1 MIVYSHWVQVLNV
14 TTTVPYIVSIVDG
27 KAAIADKMI
36 IHQTSW
42 FNFLDASGQLRA
54 LLAMFDGIE
63 LEPKLEPERAMRT
76 QMPLQEIKN
85 NALRQRSKRNLDN
98 GEELENRRSKSQR
111 ISHKQASRGSQER
124 SLVDR

>member
-1 MIVYSHWVQVLNV
+1 
-14 TTTVPYIVSIVDG
+14 
-27 KAAIADKMI
+27 
-36 IHQTSW
+36 
-42 FNFLDASGQLRA
+42 
-54 LLAMFDGIE
+54 MFDGIE

-98 GEELENRRSKSQR
+98 GAELENRRSKSQR